1 MTDRFEKLTTGISR
15 IYKNIQKIKKHE
27 MNTLGLK
34 GTHVMCIYYLANNP
48 EGLTATDLCTKC
60 NEDKAAISRILS
72 ELVSLDFL
80 TYDNVTVGKKYRTKA
95 VLTEKGKDYAEH
107 IRDLILHF
115 TELTGKGITNEER
128 DIFYRVLSIIADH
141 IDEIER
147 KL

>member
-1 MTDRFEKLTTGISR
+1 MIDRFEKLTTGVSR

-48 EGLTATDLCTKC
+48 DGLTATDLCTKC

-72 ELVSLDFL
+72 ELVSIGFL
-80 TYDNVTVGKKYRTKA
+80 SYDNTTVGKKYRTKA
-95 VLTEKGKDYAEH
+95 VLTKKGKDYAEH
-107 IRDLILHF
+107 ISDIILHF
-115 TELTGKGITNEER
+115 TEITGNGITDEER
-128 DIFYRVLSIIADH
+128 EIFYRVLSTIADH

>member
-1 MTDRFEKLTTGISR
+1 MIDRFEKLTTGISR

-72 ELVSLDFL
+72 ELATGGFISYEN
-80 TYDNVTVGKKYRTKA
+80 TSVGKKYRTKA
-95 VLTEKGKDYAEH
+95 ILTEKGKNYGERISD
-107 IRDLILHF
+107 IILQF
-115 TELTGKGITNEER
+115 TEMTGKGITDEER
-128 DIFYRVLSIIADH
+128 EIFYRVLAIIADN

-147 KL
+147 KI